1 MTPKSNGIPARIPTT
16 SSENSKGSP
25 LVRPVGNA
33 LPRRIPTV
41 DRRLSTDTYRGR
53 ERRGVGE

>member
-1 MTPKSNGIPARIPTT
+1 MTSNSKGIPERIPTT
-16 SSENSKGSP
+16 SSDSGSP

-41 DRRLSTDTYRGR
+41 DRRVSTDIYRGR
-53 ERRGVGE
+53 ERRSLGEWL